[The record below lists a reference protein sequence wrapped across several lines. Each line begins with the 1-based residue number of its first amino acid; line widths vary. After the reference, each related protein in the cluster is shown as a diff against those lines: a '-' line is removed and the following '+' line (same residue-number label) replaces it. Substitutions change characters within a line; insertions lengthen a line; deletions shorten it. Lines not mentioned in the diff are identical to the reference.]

1 MRALRAALVMC
12 AVGSSAI
19 AAPPH
24 HVDGGFRN
32 VPEVAR
38 AGVDVTLPFFAR
50 RVWATIT
57 GRHGAALRVANDGTF
72 LRENARHSVPTVTW
86 VGHATVLVQMDGVTF
101 LTDPIWSER
110 ASPFDFAGPKRFQAP
125 GVALAALP
133 PIDFV
138 VVSHSHYDHTDL
150 PTLAALAATGARIFV
165 PLELGRVLR
174 SAGITDVEEL
184 DWWDHRDVGRVK
196 VHCVPAQ
203 HWSAR
208 SLFDKDET
216 LWSGWAVTGP
226 TRRFYFAGDTGY
238 FNGFAEI
245 GARLG
250 GFDLAA
256 LPIGAYEPVA
266 MMQPFHMNPEE
277 AVRASRD
284 ANIKTLLGVHYG
296 TFDLTDE
303 PLDEPPRRFHAAAAN
318 AGIADDRIWTPAIG
332 ETRQW

>member
-1 MRALRAALVMC
+1 MC

-38 AGVDVTLPFFAR
+38 AGIDVTLPFFAR
-50 RVWATIT
+50 RVVGDDHRSATAPRSASRT
-57 GRHGAALRVANDGTF
+57 TARSCATTRATARRRSRGSGT
-72 LRENARHSVPTVTW
+72 RPCSSRWTASRSSPIRSGPSARARSTSP
-86 VGHATVLVQMDGVTF
+86 ARSASS
-101 LTDPIWSER
+101 PR
-110 ASPFDFAGPKRFQAP
+110 A
-125 GVALAALP
+125 VALAALP

-174 SAGITDVEEL
+174 ERRHHRRRGARLVGPPRRSAA
-184 DWWDHRDVGRVK
+184 VK

-245 GARLG
+245 GAKLG

-256 LPIGAYEPVA
+256 LRSAPT
-266 MMQPFHMNPEE
+266 
-277 AVRASRD
+277 SRS
-284 ANIKTLLGVHYG
+284 
-296 TFDLTDE
+296 
-303 PLDEPPRRFHAAAAN
+303 R
-318 AGIADDRIWTPAIG
+318 
-332 ETRQW
+332 